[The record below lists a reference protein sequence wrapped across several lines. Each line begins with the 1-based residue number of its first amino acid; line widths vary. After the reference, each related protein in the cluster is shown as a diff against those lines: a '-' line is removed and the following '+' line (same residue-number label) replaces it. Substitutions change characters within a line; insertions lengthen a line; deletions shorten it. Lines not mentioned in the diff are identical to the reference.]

1 MPSLIDSYRTLRQ
14 DFRNLVP
21 QSVRSVARFTQ
32 PLWYAEQGA
41 GAFINGP
48 GQTGGDYLPSM
59 FAAESTPSSEGNPT
73 PGSTD
78 NTTTTPQDPG
88 TNNTGGSGN
97 LSDYLNLINQQ
108 RGILTNS
115 YNTGYTDVNA
125 QSGRQATALQAK
137 SSQGI
142 SDINQNLADTEKV
155 GAENTQLVRTG
166 ADAARYSTKQ
176 GITSNF
182 SARGAIDSSYFQRAM
197 DAGLGDIDN
206 QEKVQLTAITQAL
219 DKARGEATKQ
229 KNQIEM
235 SLNLALQD
243 LEAKR
248 QSSLKAL
255 DDQYNNGMIT
265 LAQYENEAGAP
276 ITKWATPE
284 ELSKVKTLADTNFA
298 VDQYITS
305 IDSQAQS
312 AIDSIKQSAGETK
325 QAGVDLNNVGQLLN
339 SLGKGLKS
347 GYRKSDFVPLLVSK
361 GYTPEQAQAILDRA
375 ELYANQGQNL
385 QVAPMAA

>member
-1 MPSLIDSYRTLRQ
+1 
-14 DFRNLVP
+14 
-21 QSVRSVARFTQ
+21 
-32 PLWYAEQGA
+32 
-41 GAFINGP
+41 
-48 GQTGGDYLPSM
+48 
-59 FAAESTPSSEGNPT
+59 
-73 PGSTD
+73 
-78 NTTTTPQDPG
+78 
-88 TNNTGGSGN
+88 
-97 LSDYLNLINQQ
+97 
-108 RGILTNS
+108 
-115 YNTGYTDVNA
+115 
-125 QSGRQATALQAK
+125 
-137 SSQGI
+137 
-142 SDINQNLADTEKV
+142 
-155 GAENTQLVRTG
+155 
-166 ADAARYSTKQ
+166 
-176 GITSNF
+176 
-182 SARGAIDSSYFQRAM
+182 M